1 MREEL
6 PADVREEAVAVAR
19 RIGNA
24 EEAESVL
31 TGLLEPYGFVPR
43 IREDDTGPVLICYP
57 ADWRQGE
64 EVDVNAI
71 DDIGRAVELPL
82 SGPADAEWEQIAER
96 NREVVTR
103 VTERYGDIHGANVRA
118 FATFMNNHRARPI
131 GHASDSDV
139 EEFLTEYYPR
149 NVWPRESEAAVV
161 EKSIKLARRFAQE
174 SL

>member
-43 IREDDTGPVLICYP
+43 IREDDSGPVLICYP
-57 ADWRQGE
+57 ADWRQDE
-64 EVDVNAI
+64 EVHVNAI
-71 DDIGRAVELPL
+71 DDIDRAVELPL
-82 SGPADAEWEQIAER
+82 SGPADEEWERIVER
-96 NREVVTR
+96 NRQIVDR
-103 VTERYGDIHGANVRA
+103 VTERYGEVHGANVRA

-131 GHASDSDV
+131 DHASDGDV
-139 EEFLTEYYPR
+139 DEFLTEYYPR
-149 NVWPRESEAAVV
+149 NVWPSESEAAVV
-161 EKSIKLARRFAQE
+161 EKSIELARSLAEE